1 MRRFFTTRKRL
12 YCILSAL
19 LLCFSLCSAPGT
31 SLASGTPEPVYQ
43 ITETELATLES
54 NLARLS
60 AINSKL
66 QLESK
71 TQNTQ
76 VAQLQEQLRLLQ
88 SQLTALRQE
97 SEKQQALLM
106 KANKSLAEYATEAKR
121 TRLRIKAQRNTWT
134 AISIGL
140 GILALSR

>member
-97 SEKQQALLM
+97 SEKQETSLQA
-106 KANKSLAEYATEAKR
+106 ANESFVKFGEEQKR
-121 TRLRIKAQRNTWT
+121 TRLRVKSQRNAAWT
-134 AISIGL
+134 TA
-140 GILALSR
+140 GILAIGLILK